1 MKKMIS
7 AVSGLLFLLS
17 SVALAE
23 TSMDRNVKSALDDIS
38 KYEEQFLSKS
48 KASKPTIKRT
58 LKLLSLTRQRLDSV
72 DDQSHPAWI
81 EADQRFN
88 NLQDHLN
95 LLLDPSSAPPARAAS
110 SNSSSPSQAAT
121 KAKTQK
127 KTASSSSGKQMISQQ
142 RVRIKKLNRD
152 IQSATG
158 SLDKA
163 GPKPFQDPA
172 YVAQYEK
179 RLANFENML
188 SRYQEFASDPDVVNT
203 RVSLDKFAKF
213 IGVGKDHAAK
223 EIAALGPVQDT
234 LKSTEAKIRQL
245 VVHPAPQHPYQN
257 GDLEKWVRNLATTRK
272 TAIQIY
278 KPLPEIAKRAWLP
291 NNRQTVQQGAPYDMN
306 DVKRLD
312 HSLRGIVGKIDQS
325 VKEHTLNVNL
335 AVEHAAKDLEF
346 YQTMDPDNPQH
357 LSNHFMRKGR
367 VDEVR
372 AALAKTTTTVSEALS
387 YARLLKQDS
396 VEQRT
401 TLLKKAN
408 DVSAQY
414 EANYKKARGLVRLPE
429 PASTDS
435 DLMEIAKETLSNP
448 KYDYV
453 GDIKRMVIN
462 AEKVSRTKKTS
473 EASFDKIDVSLSGKV
488 TLSGT
493 ETTYFYDW
501 DQFQVATAEP
511 ADGKYYIFYTTLK
524 FFRSGAST
532 TPLNK
537 WIISSRLQG
546 SEIPQ
551 ENINLD

>member
-1 MKKMIS
+1 MKKKIS

-23 TSMDRNVKSALDDIS
+23 SSMDRNVKSALDDIS

-48 KASKPTIKRT
+48 KASKPSIKRT
-58 LKLLSLTRQRLDSV
+58 LKLLKLTRQRLDDV
-72 DDQSHPAWI
+72 DDQAHPAWI

-95 LLLDPSSAPPARAAS
+95 LLLDPGSVPTPKSAS
-110 SNSSSPSQAAT
+110 T
-121 KAKTQK
+121 
-127 KTASSSSGKQMISQQ
+127 TASSGSSSVAKPKVQNTTTASAPAKQMISQQ
-142 RVRIKKLNRD
+142 RVRIKKLDRD
-152 IQSATG
+152 IKSATD

-188 SRYQEFASDPDVVNT
+188 SRYQEFASDPDVVNA

-223 EIAALGPVQDT
+223 ELTALGSVQDT

-245 VVHPAPQHPYQN
+245 VVHPAPQQPYQQ
-257 GDLEKWVRNLATTRK
+257 GDMEKWVKSLATTRN
-272 TAIQIY
+272 AALQIY

-291 NNRQTVQQGAPYDMN
+291 NNRQTVQQGAPYDLN

-325 VKEHTLNVNL
+325 VKENTLNMKT
-335 AVEHAAKDLEF
+335 AVEHASKDLEF
-346 YQTMDPDNPQH
+346 YQTMDPKNPEH
-357 LSNHFMRKGR
+357 IGKHFMSKGR
-367 VDEVR
+367 ASQVR
-372 AALAKTTTTVSEALS
+372 EALS
-387 YARLLKQDS
+387 KTTILLSEAVSYSRLLKHNDL
-396 VEQRT
+396 EQRT
-401 TLLKKAN
+401 ALLQKAQA
-408 DVSAQY
+408 VTEQY
-414 EANYKKARGLVRLPE
+414 ETNYKKARGLVRLPA

-435 DLMEIAKETLSNP
+435 DLIEIAKETLSNP
-448 KYDYV
+448 KYEYV
-453 GDIKRMVIN
+453 GDIERMVIN

-524 FFRSGAST
+524 YFRSGAST

-546 SEIPQ
+546 SEIPK
-551 ENINLD
+551 ENINLN